1 MIEARGVW
9 FRYTSSRW
17 ILKGVT
23 IALRRGELLAIT
35 GPNGGGKTTLLK
47 IMAGLLRPQQG
58 RVSIMGHDPW
68 GGGMDAQHARR
79 SVVYVS
85 ERPVLVKGSIMDNLL
100 LGFRLRGEEPDANA
114 LRDVVSM
121 LGMKGLLD
129 KSPKSLSAG
138 EAQIVSIA
146 RAIVLKPSFLLLDEP
161 FSHLDRARR
170 RILAEAL
177 EALRGEGMG
186 IAVASHNEGILGRL
200 ASRGYW
206 VEDGRA
212 DPL

>member
-9 FRYTSSRW
+9 FRYTGSRW
-17 ILKGVT
+17 ILRGITV
-23 IALRRGELLAIT
+23 ALRRGEILAIT

-47 IMAGLLRPQQG
+47 IMSGLLKPQQG
-58 RVSIMGHDPW
+58 GISIMGRDPW
-68 GGGMDAQHARR
+68 GGGRDAQYARR
-79 SVVYVS
+79 SVVYVG

-100 LGFRLRGEEPDANA
+100 LGFRLRGEDPDTAT
-114 LRDVVSM
+114 LHSVVSM
-121 LGMKGLLD
+121 LGMEDLLG

-186 IAVASHNEGILGRL
+186 IAIASHNEGILGRL

-206 VEDGRA
+206 VEDGRV